1 MGCGINPHPALD
13 APRNQRCKVYGE
25 HVITRKPARRTS
37 DAYGQLKT
45 KREGHCKIKDVRSS
59 KEPRGYG

>member
-25 HVITRKPARRTS
+25 HVITRKPTRRAS
-37 DAYGQLKT
+37 DAYSLLKA
-45 KREGHCKIKDVRSS
+45 KCKDHCEIKGIRGS
-59 KEPRGYG
+59 KKPRGYG